1 MDNTSGLKLKQVVS
15 VPDPG
20 QGENPI
26 NFTRARVIRI
36 VNSSTVEVKYL
47 EPVWNLASNS
57 LVYRKGSTGYVSVAR
72 IKVG

>member
-1 MDNTSGLKLKQVVS
+1 MDIKVKQVVS

-26 NFTRARVIRI
+26 NFTRARVVRI
-36 VNSSTVEVKYL
+36 VDTRTVEVKYL
-47 EPVWNLASNS
+47 EPVWNLAENS

-72 IKVG
+72 VRVG